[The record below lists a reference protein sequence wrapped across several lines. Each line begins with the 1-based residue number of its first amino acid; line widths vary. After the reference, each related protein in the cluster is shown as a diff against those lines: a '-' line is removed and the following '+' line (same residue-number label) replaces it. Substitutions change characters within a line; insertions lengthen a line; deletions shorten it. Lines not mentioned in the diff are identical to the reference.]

1 MLKIDPKN
9 TELLNQK
16 QTVLKETIAE
26 TSEKLKQLKE
36 AQERYIETGKDLNT
50 PEYRNLQRE
59 IINTENKLKDA
70 KTEMFNFGS
79 VVAQQI
85 ALAGEKVETFGSKIE
100 NIGKKIAP
108 VSAIA
113 ATALVGITKAG
124 MDFETAWTGVT
135 KTVDGTDEELATV
148 RQEILNLSKTTG
160 TASEEIAG
168 VAEAAGQL
176 GVGVKD
182 VSAFTETMVR
192 LGDSTNLSA
201 DEAAT
206 AIAQF
211 YNIMGQDLSTVDRFG
226 SSLVALGNNS
236 ATSEKKIMDM
246 ASRIASS
253 GSQIGLTSQQ
263 ILALSAS
270 LSSVG
275 LEAEGGG
282 SAISQVMTQIDK
294 DVALNSKNLKTW
306 AKTSGMSV
314 KDFSK
319 LWKDDTMSALQAVI
333 KGMADTQDE
342 GGNLN
347 VLLDQLGISSIRQ
360 TDTMKRLANASDLLN
375 DSLNTANSAWDENT
389 ALTNE
394 SQKRYE
400 TTAAKIGQVKET
412 FKEIGI
418 QLAEVVLPVVQDFAD
433 KLKELLNRFSGMD
446 EETKKMIVTGLAATA
461 VLAPLLTGIG
471 KLIIFIGK
479 VMTYAPKI
487 VSAIKTVKGVISAAS
502 TTIAGIGLVLAGV
515 ATAVTNFI
523 SMLKNGFSWIKEA
536 LMIVGI
542 ALAAIGAII
551 LGVPALIAGIVAA
564 VIAVVATLIVLIKE
578 HWEELKI
585 LFTQTIPEALKS
597 VWDAIVSF
605 FTETIPEAFNNFIT
619 TVQEFVNS
627 VITWFQELPYNLGLF
642 IGEMIGHIIQFGI
655 DAWNWV
661 TTEVP
666 KIIEG
671 VINFVKELPGKI
683 WTWLS
688 STFEKIK
695 TFGTD
700 TYNKAVEIGTN
711 FLNNIINIV
720 KDLPTKIW
728 EKLDEAIGKV
738 KQFATDVGDKATEA
752 AKNICDNIINGITG
766 LPGQVADI
774 GRNIVEGLWNGISG
788 AGGWIKEKVGSF
800 AKGILD
806 GMKESLGIHSPS
818 TLFRDEVGKFIALGV
833 GEGFLQNIGNVTKE
847 MQDQLNLETG
857 KISSNLNVES
867 QVGLGNMGSNKNV
880 NISLNFYPQK
890 MTEAELDNAFR
901 YINKK
906 WGIVW

>member
-85 ALAGEKVETFGSKIE
+85 ALAGEKVENFGSKIE
-100 NIGKKIAP
+100 NIGKKLAP
-108 VSAIA
+108 VSALA

-605 FTETIPEAFNNFIT
+605 FTKTIPEAFNNFIT

-774 GRNIVEGLWNGISG
+774 GRNIVEGLWNGISS

-906 WGIVW
+906 WGIAW